1 MWAVKP
7 IHSMPKKLSKG
18 VEEGRKKKKKKK
30 KNPFVP
36 VSSSHAALYF
46 LCLVLKANLQVL
58 ILVLEKCILSNFM
71 YL

>member
-7 IHSMPKKLSKG
+7 VHCTPKKLSKG
-18 VEEGRKKKKKKK
+18 VEEEKKKK

-58 ILVLEKCILSNFM
+58 ILFFKKKRILNKFM